1 MARTS
6 IYDRR
11 AFGRGI
17 AAEPARPDVT
27 TMAGVFLTTWAS
39 LAETGTIEPL
49 VVLRALPGAFDDECF
64 TGPDGEP
71 WRLYVFVDGTSLLVD
86 GYATRFVP
94 AEDVDIETRQAIDR
108 PTGTGCPPHAAARS
122 ARRSAR
128 LRTAHVATAAWR
140 ERVVQKREIFGGDR
154 SL

>member
-94 AEDVDIETRQAIDR
+94 AEDVVIETRQANDR
-108 PTGTGCPPHAAARS
+108 QTGTGCPPPPPAPPAVS
-122 ARRSAR
+122 SAR
-128 LRTAHVATAAWR
+128 LRPRPPRTAFQPVP
-140 ERVVQKREIFGGDR
+140 V
-154 SL
+154 

>member
-94 AEDVDIETRQAIDR
+94 PEAVFLATPQALH
-108 PTGTGCPPHAAARS
+108 PHTGTPRPPHPPP
-122 ARRSAR
+122 
-128 LRTAHVATAAWR
+128 T
-140 ERVVQKREIFGGDR
+140 
-154 SL
+154 